1 MKHQNVFWGILL
13 ITLGTLFLFDR
24 LDIFE
29 FEWRLLGR
37 LWPILII
44 LWGVSILPVKAI
56 FKVTLAV
63 LVGGLGVYMY
73 AQQADGRT
81 GRTTTYDYSYDSDDE
96 VIKDSIV
103 SQTFSYAYTDEIQK
117 AVLELEAAAGVY
129 RLDGTTG
136 DLIRAEK
143 RGSKMAYNFRV
154 EELDGESRVVIS
166 QRDAA
171 VKFRNNKTTHFDM
184 MLNTNPQWSFDLD
197 VGAAELNFDLS
208 PFQVAEID
216 LDGGAAAINIK
227 LGEQALAT
235 HIKID
240 AAASAIV
247 IRIPVTAACRILS
260 STVLSSK
267 SFKGF
272 ENLENGN
279 YETPDFAAGSQ
290 QIFID
295 IDAAVSSFEVKRY

>member
-13 ITLGTLFLFDR
+13 IAIGTLFLFDR

-37 LWPILII
+37 LWPLLII
-44 LWGVSILPVKAI
+44 LWGVSILPVKS
-56 FKVTLAV
+56 FLKVALAL

-73 AQQADGRT
+73 SQQAEKSYGN
-81 GRTTTYDYSYDSDDE
+81 TTIYDYPYDDAELSE
-96 VIKDSIV
+96 DSLV
-103 SQTFSYAYTDEIQK
+103 SQTFSYAYSDDIER
-117 AVLELEAAAGVY
+117 AVLELEASAGVY
-129 RLDGTTG
+129 KLDGTTG

-166 QRDAA
+166 QRDAK
-171 VKFRNNKTTHFDM
+171 VSIGKNKTTRFDI
-184 MLNTNPQWSFDLD
+184 MLNTSPQWSFDLD

-208 PFQVAEID
+208 AFEVSEID
-216 LDGGAAAINIK
+216 LDGGAAAIEIR
-227 LGEQALAT
+227 LGEQMLPT
-235 HIKID
+235 NIKID

-247 IRIPVTAACRILS
+247 LKIPSSAACRIES

-267 SFKGF
+267 SFQDFMKQ
-272 ENLENGN
+272 ENGS
-279 YETPDFAAGSQ
+279 YETDDFDSANQ

>member
-1 MKHQNVFWGILL
+1 MKHQNVFWGVLL

-29 FEWRLLGR
+29 FEWRILGR

-44 LWGVSILPVKAI
+44 LWGVSILPVNAF

-73 AQQADGRT
+73 AQKADGRP
-81 GRTTTYDYSYDSDDE
+81 GRTPTYDYSYDSDE
-96 VIKDSIV
+96 VVKDSIV
-103 SQTFSYAYTDEIQK
+103 SQTFSFPFTDEIQK

-136 DLIRAEK
+136 DFIRAEK

-171 VKFRNNKTTHFDM
+171 VNFRNNKTTHFDM
-184 MLNTNPQWSFDLD
+184 MLNTKPQWSFDLD

-216 LDGGAAAINIK
+216 LDGGAAAINIQ
-227 LGEQALAT
+227 LGEQQLAT
-235 HIKID
+235 HIKIA

-247 IRIPVTAACRILS
+247 IKIPATAGCRIVS

-267 SFKGF
+267 NFKDF
-272 ENLENGN
+272 EKLENGH
-279 YETPDFAAGSQ
+279 YETPGFATGSQ

>member
-13 ITLGTLFLFDR
+13 IAIGTLFLFDR

-29 FEWRLLGR
+29 FEWRLLGK
-37 LWPILII
+37 LWPLLII
-44 LWGVSILPVKAI
+44 LWGVSILPVKSF
-56 FKVTLAV
+56 FKITLAL
-63 LVGGLGVYMY
+63 LVAGLGVYMY
-73 AQQADGRT
+73 AQNADNSPSKN
-81 GRTTTYDYSYDSDDE
+81 TTYDYSYDSDE
-96 VIKDSIV
+96 VVEDSIV
-103 SQTFSYAYTDEIQK
+103 SQTFSYAYTSDIQQ

-143 RGSKMAYNFRV
+143 RGSKMAFNFRV

-166 QRDAA
+166 QRDSK
-171 VKFRNNKTTHFDM
+171 VTLGKNKTTRFDI

-208 PFQVAEID
+208 PYKVSEID
-216 LDGGAAAINIK
+216 LDGGAAAIEIR
-227 LGEQALAT
+227 LGEQQLPT
-235 HIKID
+235 NIKID

-247 IRIPVTAACRILS
+247 IKIPASAGCRIES

-267 SFKGF
+267 SFKDF
-272 ENLENGN
+272 EKQESGS
-279 YETPDFAAGSQ
+279 YETPGFEAASQ

>member
-37 LWPILII
+37 LWPLLII
-44 LWGVSILPVKAI
+44 LWGVSILPVKAF

-73 AQQADGRT
+73 AQKADGRP
-81 GRTTTYDYSYDSDDE
+81 GRTTTYDYSYDSDE
-96 VIKDSIV
+96 EIRDSIV

-129 RLDGTTG
+129 RLDGTIG

-143 RGSKMAYNFRV
+143 RGSKLAYNFRV

-166 QRDAA
+166 HRDAT
-171 VKFRNNKTTHFDM
+171 VNFRNNKTTRFDI

-216 LDGGAAAINIK
+216 LDGGAAAIDIR
-227 LGEQALAT
+227 LGEQELPT

-247 IRIPVTAACRILS
+247 IRIPATAACRIVS

-267 SFKGF
+267 SFKDF
-272 ENLENGN
+272 EKLENGN
-279 YETPDFAAGSQ
+279 YETPAFAAGSQ